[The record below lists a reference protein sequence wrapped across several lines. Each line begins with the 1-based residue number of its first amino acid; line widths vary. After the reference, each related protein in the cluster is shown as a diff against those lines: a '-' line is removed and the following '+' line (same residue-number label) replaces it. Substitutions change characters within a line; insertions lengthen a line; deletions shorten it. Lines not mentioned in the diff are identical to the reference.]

1 MWVIFNLHMNW
12 IQTHFFIYKKE
23 VLTTEIWCFP
33 TIQILKHYFYRYFL
47 KEAEQQQKDL
57 KGRSLE

>member
-12 IQTHFFIYKKE
+12 IQTQFFIYKKE

-33 TIQILKHYFYRYFL
+33 TIQTLLLQIFFL
-47 KEAEQQQKDL
+47 KETEQQQKDL
-57 KGRSLE
+57 KGRSLK